1 MHQLSL
7 VFFTVLIQASTG
19 LLLFSGIQQF
29 KSIANG
35 QPRIPINN
43 LGFQIILWTLFT
55 MGALASLLHL
65 GKPSNALNVLYGI
78 QTGSPLSLEVLIVGF
93 FGTLLLI
100 YSLLTWKKAQ
110 IQKYN
115 FFLGLT
121 ILAGLMVSYATARVY
136 TLPTIPAWNSTW
148 TLVQFFMSVLAL
160 GSVGF
165 LFFQSQQQ
173 EKNSSTPQTRTA
185 IIILF
190 LLMAN
195 IVFYNKWSNNII
207 LESGLALPS
216 WNFFIPRIILLV
228 TSFVLLLFSG
238 KKNNYASQWT
248 YTLIFVCVLA
258 SELAGRIDFYNLQK
272 ISGMLQIF
280 AY

>member
-29 KSIANG
+29 KTTADG
-35 QPRIPINN
+35 QPRIAVNN
-43 LGFQIILWTLFT
+43 LKFQIILWTLFI

-78 QTGSPLSLEVLIVGF
+78 LTGSPLSLEILSVGV
-93 FGTLLLI
+93 FGTLLFI
-100 YSLLTWKKAQ
+100 YSLLIWKKTQ

-121 ILAGLMVSYATARVY
+121 ILAGLIVSYATARVY
-136 TLPTIPAWNSTW
+136 TLSTIPAWNSTW

-173 EKNSSTPQTRTA
+173 EKNASAPQAKAA

-195 IVFYNKWSNNII
+195 IVFYNKWSNNLI

-216 WNFFIPRIILLV
+216 WNFFILRITLLV
-228 TSFVLLLFSG
+228 TSFGLLLFSG
-238 KKNNYASQWT
+238 RKNNYASQWT
-248 YTLIFVCVLA
+248 YALIFICVLA